1 MWAQLTPV
9 IKRQGRRLV
18 LTLTLLSLLFGR
30 AILRA
35 WKVVRPPL
43 VFALNVLAAVIL
55 LFEEWG
61 WKPLSNL
68 VAKLARF
75 PVWAALERWIA
86 GLPPYGALVTLAVP
100 SAILIPAK
108 FLGVFLLVTGH
119 FVTAVAMII
128 AAKLASTAL
137 IARIFV
143 LTKPQLLQIPWFR
156 SFYEAFVP
164 WQESL
169 FAHIRNSWA
178 WRYGRV
184 LRWRTNHY
192 VHRTYATLRPQL
204 DDLWHDWRP
213 RVDGIGHDWIPR
225 AGSVS
230 RDWKPRALATLQ
242 RARAAVRA
250 AGERTTAAG
259 ERALRR
265 AQARMRGMSE
275 RAGDKGERLLR
286 RLQGL

>member
-18 LTLTLLSLLFGR
+18 LTMTLLSLLFGR
-30 AILRA
+30 ALLRA
-35 WKVVRPPL
+35 WKVVRPPI
-43 VFALNVLAAVIL
+43 VFALNVLAALIL

-68 VAKLARF
+68 IAKLARF
-75 PVWAALERWIA
+75 PLWAALERWIA

-119 FVTAVAMII
+119 FVTAVGLII

-137 IARIFV
+137 IARIFL
-143 LTKPQLLQIPWFR
+143 LTKPQLLQIAWFR
-156 SFYEAFVP
+156 SFYDAFVP
-164 WQESL
+164 WQEAL

-184 LRWRTNHY
+184 IRWRTNKY
-192 VHRTYATLRPQL
+192 VQSTYATLRPRFEEVVGE
-204 DDLWHDWRP
+204 WNP
-213 RVDGIGHDWIPR
+213 RV
-225 AGSVS
+225 AGVW
-230 RDWKPRALATLQ
+230 RDWKPRAIDALQ
-242 RARAAVRA
+242 RARATVRT
-250 AGERTTAAG
+250 AGERTLA
-259 ERALRR
+259 E
-265 AQARMRGMSE
+265 
-275 RAGDKGERLLR
+275 GERLLR

>member
-9 IKRQGRRLV
+9 LQQQGRRLV
-18 LTLTLLSLLFGR
+18 LTMTILSLLFGR

-35 WKVVRPPL
+35 WKFVRPPI
-43 VFALNVLAAVIL
+43 VFALNVLAALIL

-75 PVWAALERWIA
+75 PLWAALERWIA
-86 GLPPYGALVTLAVP
+86 ALPPYAALVTLAVP

-108 FLGVFLLVTGH
+108 FLGVFLLITGH
-119 FVTAVAMII
+119 FVTAVSIII

-137 IARIFV
+137 IARIFF

-156 SFYEAFVP
+156 SFYDAFVP
-164 WQESL
+164 WQEAL

-184 LRWRTNHY
+184 MRWRANKY
-192 VHRTYATLRPQL
+192 VQHTYATLRPQL
-204 DDLWHDWRP
+204 DALW
-213 RVDGIGHDWIPR
+213 
-225 AGSVS
+225 
-230 RDWKPRALATLQ
+230 RDWKPRAGGVGSDWGRRAGAAWSDWKPRMIDALQ
-242 RARAAVRA
+242 RARAATRKAGQRTLA
-250 AGERTTAAG
+250 AGERL
-259 ERALRR
+259 LRR
-265 AQARMRGMSE
+265 AQARARSMSE